1 MRLCSCGNR
10 SPLPAARRA
19 RRLGAL
25 PLAALLCGLLG
36 CSGNAQLEMAALDF
50 QMIDPP
56 APRVTRV
63 DLDRC
68 FWWTDD
74 DGFVWISIERAMR
87 PFFGAFGEVLLQF
100 SFSLDRPPAGKARN
114 YIVSDRELRGLVRLG
129 PAESRFVSVNG
140 IVAAYREPGQRLRGS
155 FRLEAT
161 RQTSRVLG
169 GWGLP
174 ARFLLMGS
182 FNAIHDAARGRA
194 VAAAT
199 EESGWERDPRPV
211 PRGAKPRATTRP
223 AASQPA
229 TAAAKP

>member
-1 MRLCSCGNR
+1 MRLFDGAKCAR
-10 SPLPAARRA
+10 FPAARRSRSSA
-19 RRLGAL
+19 ALVLAAALCAL
-25 PLAALLCGLLG
+25 PG
-36 CSGNAQLEMAALDF
+36 CSGNAHLEMAALDF

-56 APRVTRV
+56 PPRVTRV
-63 DLDRC
+63 ELDRC
-68 FWWTDD
+68 YWWTDE
-74 DGFVWISIERAMR
+74 DGFVWVSIERVMR

-100 SFSLDRPPAGKARN
+100 SFALDRPPAGKARN
-114 YIVSDRELRGLVRLG
+114 YIVGDRELRGRVRLG
-129 PAESRFVSVNG
+129 PSESRFVSVNG

-174 ARFLLMGS
+174 TKFLLMGT

-199 EESGWERDPRPV
+199 EESGWERDPRPAARV
-211 PRGAKPRATTRP
+211 AKPHPTTRP
-223 AASQPA
+223 AASRTA
-229 TAAAKP
+229 TAAAAP